1 MGALKLPQK
10 LAYSRAN
17 QHLCHRIGIRL
28 NGVDMEDKGLAYDV
42 AAGWVLVRGGD
53 KKHGTV
59 EPYWR
64 TR

>member
-1 MGALKLPQK
+1 MGALKIPQK

-28 NGVDMEDKGLAYDV
+28 NGSDIGAEGVAYDV
-42 AAGWVLVRGGD
+42 SAGWVLMRNGD
-53 KKHGTV
+53 RKTGTV

-64 TR
+64 